1 MAALLGAQATYAQ
14 YKSPFTIYPDAF
26 SQRDTI
32 CAVYRPEL
40 AGYNDSAGVRASVYL
55 FRNFS
60 WEGYDLPIH
69 KTDSGWVLSYVLPS
83 GTAMIDFHFF
93 MGDSI
98 DKGAR
103 FPYAAVVHEH
113 PGKMAPGG
121 FMEWGLSRNKL
132 GTGMT
137 PALVSSSSLIAPN
150 VTMIWIGKEWNDPQV
165 VKNLLPG
172 MARALKA
179 NYGDRAD
186 SNLQKMAF
194 QLMKDPDLTEK
205 QWIYLERMYEN
216 VLRDRNTA
224 DSLKKVIIAK
234 FPGGLMDRMARIS
247 AVYLQRDSA
256 RKSTQRKEFFAEF
269 PLDKYPLDDYLD
281 PETGDM
287 SFSSHLFLEMCM
299 EAFNKH
305 EWDELFRLL
314 KQSPFQYL
322 DYCYQ
327 HYCMYPF
334 RTDHPSITTKEA
346 LDISSF
352 IVNEVLRRVKDA
364 DPIVSGRGYIAPAEW
379 EQHIMTYYT
388 GIFAYHLGLL
398 EESGEPEKA
407 YALATRLE
415 PYAGVKD
422 LTFNDNYVRAMH
434 QLKKDDEAI
443 PFIKAAVYDSQATP
457 AMLSVLQE
465 DYSRIKGSSNGFLE
479 YYQSLRR
486 PGTIEK
492 EHAELERS
500 MINVPGLG
508 FRLKD
513 MNGHTVD
520 LAALKGKIVVLDF
533 WATWCFPCK
542 SAMPG
547 MQIAVNKYKDDS
559 SVAFYFI
566 STMEER
572 PDYKKNI
579 VSFLKEKQY
588 DFTVLCDDER
598 SDSSMSKGGKV
609 FSEWAGPLKM
619 NGIPQKVII
628 DQHGVVR
635 WIASGFYGN
644 VIRVAD
650 EVSYVVDL
658 LKKEHS

>member
-1 MAALLGAQATYAQ
+1 MVALLGAQVTYAQ
-14 YKSPFTIYPDAF
+14 NKTAFTLYPSVF
-26 SQRDTI
+26 SQGDTI
-32 CAVYRPEL
+32 RAVYRPEL
-40 AGYNDSAGVRASVYL
+40 AGYNDSTGVRASVYL

-60 WEGYDLPIH
+60 WQGYDLPIH
-69 KTDSGWVLSYVLPS
+69 KTDSGWVSSYALPS

-98 DKGAR
+98 DKGQR
-103 FPYAAVVHEH
+103 FPYAALVQEQ
-113 PGKMAPGG
+113 PGKMMPGSY
-121 FMEWGLSRNKL
+121 MEWGLLRNTL
-132 GTGMT
+132 SMGMT
-137 PALVSSSSLIAPN
+137 PTLVSSASLIAPN
-150 VTMIWIGKEWNDPQV
+150 VTMIWIGKEWNDPRV

-179 NYGDRAD
+179 NYLDQAD
-186 SNLQKMAF
+186 SLLQKIAF
-194 QLMKDPDLTEK
+194 HVMKDPDLTER
-205 QWIYLERMYEN
+205 QWIYVLKMYEE
-216 VLRDRNTA
+216 VLRDKKTA
-224 DSLKKVIIAK
+224 DSLKRIIIKK
-234 FPGGLMDRMARIS
+234 FPGGLADRIARIS

-256 RKSTQRKEFFAEF
+256 QKATLRKAFFAEF

-281 PETGDM
+281 PETGDL

-299 EAFNKH
+299 QAFGRH
-305 EWDELFRLL
+305 QWDELFRLL

-334 RTDHPSITTKEA
+334 RTDNPSITTKEA

-352 IVNEVLRRVKDA
+352 IVDEVLRRVKDP

-379 EQHIMTYYT
+379 AQHIMTWYT
-388 GIFAYHLGLL
+388 GIFGYHLGLL
-398 EESGEPEKA
+398 MDNGEPEKA
-407 YALATRLE
+407 YALANLLE

-443 PFIKAAVYDSQATP
+443 PFIKAAIHDSQATP
-457 AMLSVLQE
+457 AMLNILQE
-465 DYSRIKGSSNGFLE
+465 DYSRTKHSSNGFLDF
-479 YYQSLRR
+479 YQSLRN
-486 PGTIEK
+486 TAAVEK

-547 MQIAVNKYKDDS
+547 MQMAVNKYKNDP

-572 PDYKKNI
+572 PDYKKSI

-588 DFTVLCDDER
+588 DFTVLCDDEH
-598 SDSSMSKGGKV
+598 SDSSMGRKGKV
-609 FSEWAGPLKM
+609 FNEWAGPLKM
-619 NGIPQKVII
+619 SGIPQKVII
-628 DQHGVVR
+628 DQHGIVR
-635 WIASGFYGN
+635 WMAGGFYGN